1 MRPGAVV
8 GAVLILAGII
18 MLSVG
23 GFSFNSRERIAEV
36 GPVEV
41 TAERERSIAVPPP
54 LLAGLAVVG
63 GLVLIVAGSRRAG

>member
-41 TAERERSIAVPPP
+41 TAERERSIAVPPLP
-54 LLAGLAVVG
+54 AGLAVVG

>member
-41 TAERERSIAVPPP
+41 TAERERSIAVPP